1 MQAVNEF
8 VHNPEGFIRYYGA
21 SDHYHFYHVK
31 DLLGNIRETY
41 IHPEAGY
48 KECMERTQY
57 YPSGLPWVERY
68 SNSEGTHPWKYNGK
82 VFIEMHGLDEYDS
95 KARWY
100 YPAICRTT
108 TMDPLAEKYYPTSP
122 YAWCGNNPVKNVD
135 LDGMDVWELDA
146 NGEMTHHREYN
157 QCDSIY
163 VTNSFGETLG
173 QRYEYGT
180 IKDMLT
186 NHKLAI
192 EKEDKIYPISLDL
205 WNIATEE
212 SAKTIFEFF
221 ADNTDVEW
229 SWINATESGLP
240 QYFLTTI
247 HQKDREAGP
256 DYLFKRGVT
265 IHQHTHSHPYKPEPS
280 TADKSWANKLL
291 QYNPN
296 AVLQIYYC
304 LNYYQYDQDGFKIT
318 H

>member
-1 MQAVNEF
+1 
-8 VHNPEGFIRYYGA
+8 
-21 SDHYHFYHVK
+21 
-31 DLLGNIRETY
+31 
-41 IHPEAGY
+41 
-48 KECMERTQY
+48 
-57 YPSGLPWVERY
+57 
-68 SNSEGTHPWKYNGK
+68 
-82 VFIEMHGLDEYDS
+82 MHGLDEYDS

-157 QCDSIY
+157 KCDSIY